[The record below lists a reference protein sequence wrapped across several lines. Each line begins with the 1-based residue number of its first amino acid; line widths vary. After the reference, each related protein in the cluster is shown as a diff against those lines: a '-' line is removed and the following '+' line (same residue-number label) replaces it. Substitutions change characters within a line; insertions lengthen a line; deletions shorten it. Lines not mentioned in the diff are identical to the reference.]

1 MIKHAHASQVW
12 VDLSTD
18 DDQVTL
24 TIQDNGTGFSRE
36 QPGSNGIGLAGLRE
50 RITIAGGALTISS
63 TPKRGTI
70 LSAQFPWP
78 SDVLAGEVIMIR
90 VLIAEDHLMV
100 RAGIRAL
107 LEKAGDIHV
116 MGEASNGQEAIE
128 MTEALKPDV
137 LIMDIMM
144 PRMNGIQAAENIREM
159 RLPTYIL
166 LLSMYSDEGFVH
178 QALQCGVKGYVLKS
192 SVSDELLWAVRAV
205 ASGKTY
211 LSNPISEIVVE
222 SSIHPHTTLQDGD
235 PLSALSPREKEIL
248 QLIAEE
254 HTSAEIGKMLFISE
268 KTVEKHRTKLMEKL
282 NVRNLAGLVRLAV
295 KYHLVDK

>member
-1 MIKHAHASQVW
+1 MIH
-12 VDLSTD
+12 
-18 DDQVTL
+18 
-24 TIQDNGTGFSRE
+24 
-36 QPGSNGIGLAGLRE
+36 
-50 RITIAGGALTISS
+50 
-63 TPKRGTI
+63 
-70 LSAQFPWP
+70 
-78 SDVLAGEVIMIR
+78 

-128 MTEALKPDV
+128 MTETLKPDV

-144 PRMNGIQAAENIREM
+144 PRMNGIQAAENLREM
-159 RLPTYIL
+159 KLPTFIL

-178 QALQCGVKGYVLKS
+178 QALQYGVKGYVLKS
-192 SVSDELLWAVRAV
+192 SVSDELLEAVRAV
-205 ASGKTY
+205 AGGKTY
-211 LSNPISEIVVE
+211 FSSSISEIVSE
-222 SSIHPHTTLQDGD
+222 SSANPRFTLPDGD
-235 PLSALSPREKEIL
+235 PLASLSPREKEIL

-254 HTSAEIGKMLFISE
+254 YTSAEIGKMLFIAE

-295 KYHLVDK
+295 KYHLVDKDL

>member
-1 MIKHAHASQVW
+1 
-12 VDLSTD
+12 
-18 DDQVTL
+18 
-24 TIQDNGTGFSRE
+24 
-36 QPGSNGIGLAGLRE
+36 
-50 RITIAGGALTISS
+50 
-63 TPKRGTI
+63 
-70 LSAQFPWP
+70 
-78 SDVLAGEVIMIR
+78 MIR

-144 PRMNGIQAAENIREM
+144 PRMTGIQAAENIREM
-159 RLPTYIL
+159 KLPTYIL

-205 ASGKTY
+205 ANGKTY
-211 LSNPISEIVVE
+211 LSAPIAEIVVE
-222 SSIHPHTTLQDGD
+222 SATHSYSDLQDSD
-235 PLSALSPREKEIL
+235 PLSNLSPREKEIL

-254 HTSAEIGKMLFISE
+254 YTSAEIGKMLFISE

-295 KYHLVDK
+295 KYHLVDRDA

>member
-1 MIKHAHASQVW
+1 
-12 VDLSTD
+12 
-18 DDQVTL
+18 
-24 TIQDNGTGFSRE
+24 
-36 QPGSNGIGLAGLRE
+36 
-50 RITIAGGALTISS
+50 
-63 TPKRGTI
+63 
-70 LSAQFPWP
+70 
-78 SDVLAGEVIMIR
+78 MIR

-107 LEKAGDIHV
+107 LEKAGDIRV
-116 MGEASNGQEAIE
+116 LGEASNGQEAIE
-128 MTEALKPDV
+128 MTETLKPDV

-144 PRMNGIQAAENIREM
+144 PRMNGIQAAENIRELK
-159 RLPTYIL
+159 LPTHIL

-178 QALQCGVKGYVLKS
+178 QALQYGVKGYVLKS

-211 LSNPISEIVVE
+211 LSGPISEIVVE
-222 SSIHPHTTLQDGD
+222 NAIHPHSAPQEGD
-235 PLSALSPREKEIL
+235 QLSNLSPREKEIL

-295 KYHLVDK
+295 KYHLVDRDT

>member
-1 MIKHAHASQVW
+1 
-12 VDLSTD
+12 
-18 DDQVTL
+18 
-24 TIQDNGTGFSRE
+24 
-36 QPGSNGIGLAGLRE
+36 
-50 RITIAGGALTISS
+50 
-63 TPKRGTI
+63 
-70 LSAQFPWP
+70 
-78 SDVLAGEVIMIR
+78 MIR

-116 MGEASNGQEAIE
+116 LGEASNGQEAIE
-128 MTEALKPDV
+128 MAEQFKPDV

-144 PRMNGIQAAENIREM
+144 PRLNGIQAAEKMRDL
-159 RLPTYIL
+159 RLPSNIL

-211 LSNPISEIVVE
+211 LSSPISEVLVE
-222 SSIHPHTTLQDGD
+222 STINPHGGPLDSD
-235 PLSALSPREKEIL
+235 PLSNLSPREKEIL

-254 HTSAEIGKMLFISE
+254 YTSAEIGKMLFISE
-268 KTVEKHRTKLMEKL
+268 KTVEKHRARLMEKL
-282 NVRNLAGLVRLAV
+282 SVRNLAGLVRVAV
-295 KYHLVDK
+295 KFHIVDRDG

>member
-1 MIKHAHASQVW
+1 
-12 VDLSTD
+12 
-18 DDQVTL
+18 
-24 TIQDNGTGFSRE
+24 
-36 QPGSNGIGLAGLRE
+36 
-50 RITIAGGALTISS
+50 
-63 TPKRGTI
+63 
-70 LSAQFPWP
+70 
-78 SDVLAGEVIMIR
+78 MIR

-128 MTEALKPDV
+128 MTESLKPDV

-144 PRMNGIQAAENIREM
+144 PRMNGIQAAENLRDM
-159 RLPTYIL
+159 KLPTRIL

-178 QALQCGVKGYVLKS
+178 QALQYGVKGYVLKS
-192 SVSDELLWAVRAV
+192 SVSDELLWAVRAI

-211 LSNPISEIVVE
+211 LSSTVSEIVVG
-222 SSIHPHTTLQDGD
+222 SSIHPHSAQQDGD
-235 PLSALSPREKEIL
+235 PLSSLSPREKEIL

-254 HTSAEIGKMLFISE
+254 YTSAEIGKMLFISE

-295 KYHLVDK
+295 KYHLVDRDA

>member
-1 MIKHAHASQVW
+1 
-12 VDLSTD
+12 
-18 DDQVTL
+18 
-24 TIQDNGTGFSRE
+24 
-36 QPGSNGIGLAGLRE
+36 
-50 RITIAGGALTISS
+50 
-63 TPKRGTI
+63 
-70 LSAQFPWP
+70 
-78 SDVLAGEVIMIR
+78 MIR

-107 LEKAGDIHV
+107 LEKAGDIRV

-128 MTEALKPDV
+128 MTETLKPDV

-144 PRMNGIQAAENIREM
+144 PRMNGIQAAENIRE
-159 RLPTYIL
+159 LKLSTNIL

-211 LSNPISEIVVE
+211 LSSPISEIVVE
-222 SSIHPHTTLQDGD
+222 SAIHPHSASQDGD
-235 PLSALSPREKEIL
+235 PLSNLSPREKEIL

-254 HTSAEIGKMLFISE
+254 HTSAEIGKMLSISE

-295 KYHLVDK
+295 KYHLVDRDL